1 MRALI
6 QRVSKASVSIDGETV
21 GRIGEGIVI
30 LLGVT
35 HEDAEKDAD
44 YLAEKCANLR
54 IFEDE
59 NGKMNL
65 STVDVGG
72 NALIVSQFTL
82 YGDTRKGRRPSY
94 SDAALPEKAI
104 PLYEYF
110 IEKVKESGLSVAT
123 GRFGARMDVDI
134 HNQGPVTL
142 MIESK

>member
-21 GRIGEGIVI
+21 GEIEKGIVI

-35 HEDAEKDAD
+35 HGDVEKDAD

-54 IFEDE
+54 IFEDGD
-59 NGKMNL
+59 GKMNL
-65 STVDVGG
+65 STIDVGG
-72 NALIVSQFTL
+72 GALVVSQFTL

-94 SDAALPEKAI
+94 TDAALPEKAI

-110 IEKVKESGLSVAT
+110 IEKVKDAGLSVAT
-123 GRFGARMDVDI
+123 GRFGAGMDVRI

-142 MIESK
+142 MLESK